1 MAPRTARPPSPLT
14 LALAVPAAL
23 GLWAGTT
30 AYASSAA
37 QGATNDVTARLEQV
51 FRSTGLLTVKESS
64 YEKGF
69 LKSTHRMIVQPIGA
83 EDDPTTGWEVV
94 NHIQH
99 GPLAGGTLARAVVD
113 TEIRFLDPEIQ
124 AQLDKA
130 VGGQKPRIHTVLG
143 LTGSSVT
150 DLNVPAG
157 QVQSQQ
163 DGGQVT
169 WQPLTGRVE
178 TGSQGRLTG
187 YNLTWPG
194 MQFTAGNAGGNALQV
209 GQMTLNGNQSYSSAD
224 DLIGVGKSEFKVAQL
239 ASTDALGQTAQLLN
253 LTVGSET
260 TLADPEHYDILT
272 RYELGTLEVLDT
284 PALGGLQLHLGM
296 RHVARQPLQDMSRM
310 YEKIRQQ
317 ALTSSEGGVK
327 FTPEQER
334 EMEEVYSRSLLGL
347 LQAEPVLSLDKA
359 GFTNPGSGLQLSG
372 QATFK
377 GLAAALGEGGGSGPD
392 NMTDL
397 GNAMLLLPRYLQAQL
412 TMRTSP
418 ETIEAL
424 NNMGGDSELNAADLV
439 SSGTFRTEGNELVAD
454 FGYQD
459 GQITIN
465 GKTLPGY

>member
-1 MAPRTARPPSPLT
+1 MAPRSARPPSPLA

-37 QGATNDVTARLEQV
+37 QDVTNDITARLEQV
-51 FRSTGLLTVKESS
+51 FRSTDLLTIKESS

-69 LKSTHRMIVQPIGA
+69 LKSTHRMIVQPIGTK
-83 EDDPTTGWEVV
+83 DDPTAGWEVV

-99 GPLAGGTLARAVVD
+99 GPLAGGTLARAVID

-150 DLNVPAG
+150 DLGVPAG
-157 QVQSQQ
+157 QFQSPQ

-178 TGSQGRLTG
+178 AGSEGRLTG

-194 MQFTAGNAGGNALQV
+194 MQFTAGAGGNAVQV
-209 GQMTLNGNQSYSSAD
+209 GQMTLTGNQSYSSSD
-224 DLIGVGKSEFKVAQL
+224 DLIGVGKSEFKVAQV

-272 RYELGTLEVLDT
+272 RYELGTLEVPDT
-284 PALGGLQLHLGM
+284 PALGGLQLHLGI
-296 RHVARQPLQDMSRM
+296 RHVARQPLQDLSGM

-317 ALTSSEGGVK
+317 ALTSSEGEVK
-327 FTPEQER
+327 FTPEQEQ

-359 GFTNPGSGLQLSG
+359 GFTSPGSGLQLSG

-377 GLAAALGEGGGSGPD
+377 GLAAALGEGGDSGLD
-392 NMTDL
+392 NMTEL
-397 GNAMLLLPRYLQAQL
+397 SNAMLLLPQYLQAQL

-424 NNMGGDSELNAADLV
+424 NSMGGDSELNAADLV

-459 GQITIN
+459 GQMTIN
-465 GKTLPGY
+465 GKPAF